1 MDVRCTYCGSRQ
13 DAPHH
18 GVIECIHCGMRFP
31 SSPKY
36 ESAVIRNRRN
46 LRWDMV
52 DGISID
58 EMESYGYIW
67 DKMVPLTPGT
77 ARRLLGAVDVYRLF
91 DDGNE
96 VVIEHVDESWDEF
109 MYGVD
114 VDDVRDVLDIIH
126 DERL

>member
-1 MDVRCTYCGSRQ
+1 
-13 DAPHH
+13 
-18 GVIECIHCGMRFP
+18 
-31 SSPKY
+31 
-36 ESAVIRNRRN
+36 
-46 LRWDMV
+46 MV

-91 DDGNE
+91 DDGSE